1 MKKKVLS
8 AVLAASMCMS
18 FLAGC
23 GNSGSGDSGSSQSG
37 ETSKEASKEADSSA
51 AEKGEVEPVSI
62 TVGVG
67 QQFTTLDPGLSTETV
82 NRYALAH
89 MYAGLYKKLEDGSV
103 VPDLA
108 AGEPEVS
115 EDGLTYTIKLKDG
128 LVWSDGEPI
137 TAHDFVFG
145 INRNLTYGAENGF
158 VTDKMVRYL
167 EGAEEYLADTEVD
180 LETFSFAGVEALDDT
195 TVVYHLKTPCAFF
208 TGLLCGGG
216 FLPLRE
222 DVAEAGFSEWAVEP
236 GYPVTGAYVLDYCN
250 ENEKVVLTKNESF
263 YDAEDVTVDEIT
275 FQVMPDMDAQAAAF
289 KTGDLDAALAISAS
303 IVSTYE
309 NQNELWNR
317 PQQSVYS
324 IDLNSGEKG
333 PEALKD
339 VNVRRALAISINRDE
354 IVKAINAGNFYTPLY
369 GYVPFGMKGAEDDF
383 RKEGDAKQLY
393 QAYDPE
399 KAKEL
404 LKEAGYDESNPLT
417 LKYKYSNNSIHADV
431 AQMLEQMWKAVGVN
445 VELEV
450 VESGVFYDQID
461 QGDFEMARYAL
472 MCTNDPSEFLNQWT
486 QAMQPV
492 AAVADDTYDQM
503 MTDVTKI
510 VDRTEYMNKLHEI
523 ETYLVEEQ
531 VYVIPLFDFNE
542 PALKKENLKGVYM
555 TPGDVPVYSYG
566 YFELEDLRNGH
577 GKVKN
582 QRFTGL

>member
-1 MKKKVLS
+1 MKKKVALS

-37 ETSKEASKEADSSA
+37 ETSKEASKETSKEADTSA
-51 AEKGEVEPVSI
+51 AEKGDGEPVSI

-263 YDAEDVTVDEIT
+263 YDAENVTVDEIT

-555 TPGDVPVYSYG
+555 TPGDVPIYSYG
-566 YFELEDLRNGH
+566 YFE
-577 GKVKN
+577 
-582 QRFTGL
+582 

>member
-37 ETSKEASKEADSSA
+37 ETSKETSKEADTSA
-51 AEKGEVEPVSI
+51 AEKGDGEPVSI

-82 NRYALAH
+82 NRFALAH

-263 YDAEDVTVDEIT
+263 YDAENVTVDEIT

-431 AQMLEQMWKAVGVN
+431 AQMLEQMWKAVGIN
-445 VELEV
+445 VELDV

-461 QGDFEMARYAL
+461 QGDFDMSRYGL

-555 TPGDVPVYSYG
+555 TPGDVPIYSYG
-566 YFELEDLRNGH
+566 YFE
-577 GKVKN
+577 
-582 QRFTGL
+582 

>member
-8 AVLAASMCMS
+8 AVLTASMCMS

-23 GNSGSGDSGSSQSG
+23 GNSGSGDSGSTQSK
-37 ETSKEASKEADSSA
+37 ETSKETAKEADSSA
-51 AEKGEVEPVSI
+51 AEKETEDGEPVSI

-67 QQFTTLDPGLSTETV
+67 QQFTTLDPGVSTETV
-82 NRYALAH
+82 NRFALAH
-89 MYAGLYKKLEDGSV
+89 MYSGLYKKLEDGSV

-108 AGEPEVS
+108 AGDPEIS
-115 EDGLTYTIKLKDG
+115 EDGLTYTIKLKEG

-216 FLPLRE
+216 FLPLRA

-263 YDAEDVTVDEIT
+263 YDAENVTVDEIT

-369 GYVPFGMKGAEDDF
+369 GYVPYGMKGAEGDF

-393 QAYDPE
+393 QQYDPE

-523 ETYLVEEQ
+523 ETYLVEEN

-542 PALKKENLKGVYM
+542 PALKKESLKGVYM
-555 TPGDVPVYSYG
+555 IPGDVPVYSYG
-566 YFELEDLRNGH
+566 YFE
-577 GKVKN
+577 
-582 QRFTGL
+582 

>member
-37 ETSKEASKEADSSA
+37 ETSKEASKETSKEADTSA
-51 AEKGEVEPVSI
+51 AEKGDGEPVSI

-263 YDAEDVTVDEIT
+263 YDAENVTVDEIT

-486 QAMQPV
+486 QDMQPV

-555 TPGDVPVYSYG
+555 TPGDVPIYSYG
-566 YFELEDLRNGH
+566 YFE
-577 GKVKN
+577 
-582 QRFTGL
+582 

>member
-37 ETSKEASKEADSSA
+37 ETSKETSKEADTSA
-51 AEKGEVEPVSI
+51 AEKGDGEPVSI

-82 NRYALAH
+82 NRFALAH

-236 GYPVTGAYVLDYCN
+236 GYPVTGTYVLDYCN

-263 YDAEDVTVDEIT
+263 YDAENVTVDEIT

-354 IVKAINAGNFYTPLY
+354 IVKAINAGDFYTPLY
-369 GYVPFGMKGAEDDF
+369 GYVPHGMKGAEGDF
-383 RKEGDAKQLY
+383 REEGDAKQLY
-393 QAYDPE
+393 QQYDPE

-404 LKEAGYDESNPLT
+404 LKEAGYDESDPLT

-431 AQMLEQMWKAVGVN
+431 AQMLEQMWKAVGIN
-445 VELEV
+445 VELDV

-461 QGDFEMARYAL
+461 QGDFDMSRYGL

-555 TPGDVPVYSYG
+555 TPGDVPIYSYG
-566 YFELEDLRNGH
+566 YFE
-577 GKVKN
+577 
-582 QRFTGL
+582 

>member
-37 ETSKEASKEADSSA
+37 ETSKEASKETSKEADTSA
-51 AEKGEVEPVSI
+51 AEKGDGEPVSI

-263 YDAEDVTVDEIT
+263 YDAENVTVDEIT

-417 LKYKYSNNSIHADV
+417 LKYKYSNNTIHADV

-555 TPGDVPVYSYG
+555 TPGDVPIYSYG
-566 YFELEDLRNGH
+566 YFE
-577 GKVKN
+577 
-582 QRFTGL
+582 

>member
-37 ETSKEASKEADSSA
+37 ETSKEADTSA
-51 AEKGEVEPVSI
+51 AEKGDGEPVSI

-82 NRYALAH
+82 NRFALAH

-180 LETFSFAGVEALDDT
+180 LETFSFAGVEALDDA

-263 YDAEDVTVDEIT
+263 YDAENVTVDEIT

-354 IVKAINAGNFYTPLY
+354 IVKAINAGDFYTPLY
-369 GYVPFGMKGAEDDF
+369 GYVPHGMKGAEGDF
-383 RKEGDAKQLY
+383 REEGDAKQLY
-393 QAYDPE
+393 QQYDPE

-566 YFELEDLRNGH
+566 YFE
-577 GKVKN
+577 
-582 QRFTGL
+582 

>member
-37 ETSKEASKEADSSA
+37 ETSKETSKEADTSA
-51 AEKGEVEPVSI
+51 AEKGDGEPVSI

-82 NRYALAH
+82 NRFALAH

-263 YDAEDVTVDEIT
+263 YDAENVTVDEIT

-339 VNVRRALAISINRDE
+339 VNVRRTLAISINRDE
-354 IVKAINAGNFYTPLY
+354 IVKAINAGDFYTPLY
-369 GYVPFGMKGAEDDF
+369 GYVPHGMKGAEGDF
-383 RKEGDAKQLY
+383 REEGDAKQLY
-393 QAYDPE
+393 QQYDPE

-404 LKEAGYDESNPLT
+404 LKEAGYDESDPLT

-431 AQMLEQMWKAVGVN
+431 AQMLEQMWKAVGIN
-445 VELEV
+445 VELDV

-461 QGDFEMARYAL
+461 QGDFDMSRYGL

-555 TPGDVPVYSYG
+555 TPGDVPIYSYG
-566 YFELEDLRNGH
+566 YFE
-577 GKVKN
+577 
-582 QRFTGL
+582 

>member
-37 ETSKEASKEADSSA
+37 ETSKEASKETSKEADTSA
-51 AEKGEVEPVSI
+51 AEKGDGEPVSI

-555 TPGDVPVYSYG
+555 TPGDVPIYSYG
-566 YFELEDLRNGH
+566 YFE
-577 GKVKN
+577 
-582 QRFTGL
+582 

>member
-37 ETSKEASKEADSSA
+37 ETSKEASKETSKEADTSA
-51 AEKGEVEPVSI
+51 AEKGDGEPVSI

-137 TAHDFVFG
+137 TAPDFVFG

-263 YDAEDVTVDEIT
+263 YDAENVTVDEIT

-555 TPGDVPVYSYG
+555 TPGDVPIYSYG
-566 YFELEDLRNGH
+566 YFE
-577 GKVKN
+577 
-582 QRFTGL
+582 

>member
-1 MKKKVLS
+1 MKKQILS
-8 AVLAASMCMS
+8 AVLSVAMCAGL
-18 FLAGC
+18 LAGC
-23 GNSGSGDSGSSQSG
+23 SSGNQTETDTKTEAAAEGGSS
-37 ETSKEASKEADSSA
+37 EEA
-51 AEKGEVEPVSI
+51 GEPVSI

-82 NRYALAH
+82 NRYAIAH

-108 AGEPEVS
+108 DGGPEVS

-128 LVWSDGEPI
+128 ITWSDGEPI
-137 TAHDFVFG
+137 TAHDFVFAV
-145 INRNLTYGAENGF
+145 NRNLTYGAENGF
-158 VTDKMVRYL
+158 VTDKLVRYL
-167 EGAEEYLADTEVD
+167 EGADEYLADTEVD
-180 LETFSFAGVEALDDT
+180 LDTFSFAGVEALDDS

-208 TGLLCGGG
+208 TGLLSSAG
-216 FLPLRE
+216 FLPLRS
-222 DVAEAGFSEWAVEP
+222 DVAEAGFSEWSVEP

-250 ENEKVVLTKNESF
+250 ENEKVVITKNENY
-263 YDAEDVTVDEIT
+263 YDAENVTVDEIT

-289 KTGDLDAALAISAS
+289 KTGDLDAALSINAS
-303 IVSTYE
+303 IVATYE

-324 IDLNSGEKG
+324 IDVNSGENG

-339 VNVRRALAISINRDE
+339 VNVRRALAISINREE
-354 IVKAINAGNFYTPLY
+354 IVKALNAGEFYSPLY
-369 GYVPFGMKGAEDDF
+369 GYVPYGMKGVEKDF
-383 RKEGDAKQLY
+383 RTESDEVQKFQE
-393 QAYDPE
+393 YDPE

-404 LKEAGYDESNPLT
+404 LAEAGYDESNPLT

-431 AQMLEQMWKAVGVN
+431 AQMLEQMWKAVGIN

-461 QGDFEMARYAL
+461 QGDFDLARYAL
-472 MCTNDPSEFLNQWT
+472 MCSNDPSEFLNQWT

-492 AAVADDTYDQM
+492 PAVADDTYDQM
-503 MTDVTKI
+503 MVDVTQI
-510 VDRTEYMNKLHEI
+510 VDRAEYMTKLHEI
-523 ETYLVEEQ
+523 EKYLVEDQ

-555 TPGDVPVYSYG
+555 VPGDAPIYSYG
-566 YFELEDLRNGH
+566 YFE
-577 GKVKN
+577 
-582 QRFTGL
+582 

>member
-37 ETSKEASKEADSSA
+37 ETSKEASKETSKEADTSA
-51 AEKGEVEPVSI
+51 AEKGDGEPVSI

-180 LETFSFAGVEALDDT
+180 LETFSFAGVGALDDT

-263 YDAEDVTVDEIT
+263 YDAENVTVDEIT

-555 TPGDVPVYSYG
+555 TPGDVPIYSYG
-566 YFELEDLRNGH
+566 YFE
-577 GKVKN
+577 
-582 QRFTGL
+582 

>member
-37 ETSKEASKEADSSA
+37 ETSKETSKEADTSA
-51 AEKGEVEPVSI
+51 AEKGDGEPVSI

-82 NRYALAH
+82 NRFALAH

-263 YDAEDVTVDEIT
+263 YDAENVTVDEIT

-542 PALKKENLKGVYM
+542 PALKKENLKGGYM
-555 TPGDVPVYSYG
+555 TPGDVPIYSYG
-566 YFELEDLRNGH
+566 YFE
-577 GKVKN
+577 
-582 QRFTGL
+582 

>member
-37 ETSKEASKEADSSA
+37 ETSKETSKEADTSA
-51 AEKGEVEPVSI
+51 AEKGDGEPVSI

-82 NRYALAH
+82 NRFALAH

-236 GYPVTGAYVLDYCN
+236 GYPVTGTYVLDYCT

-263 YDAEDVTVDEIT
+263 YDAENVTVDEIT

-354 IVKAINAGNFYTPLY
+354 IVKAINAGDFYTPLY
-369 GYVPFGMKGAEDDF
+369 GYVPHGMKGAEGDF
-383 RKEGDAKQLY
+383 REEGDAKQLY
-393 QAYDPE
+393 QQYDPE

-404 LKEAGYDESNPLT
+404 LKEAGYDESDPLT

-431 AQMLEQMWKAVGVN
+431 AQMLEQMWKAVGIN
-445 VELEV
+445 VELDV

-461 QGDFEMARYAL
+461 QGDFDMSRYGL

-555 TPGDVPVYSYG
+555 TPGDVPIYSYG
-566 YFELEDLRNGH
+566 YFE
-577 GKVKN
+577 
-582 QRFTGL
+582 

>member
-37 ETSKEASKEADSSA
+37 ETSKEASKEADTSA
-51 AEKGEVEPVSI
+51 AEKGDGEPVSI

-445 VELEV
+445 VDLEV

-566 YFELEDLRNGH
+566 YFE
-577 GKVKN
+577 
-582 QRFTGL
+582 

>member
-37 ETSKEASKEADSSA
+37 ETSKEASKEADTSA
-51 AEKGEVEPVSI
+51 AEKGDGEPVSI

-354 IVKAINAGNFYTPLY
+354 IVKAINAGNSNTPLY

-566 YFELEDLRNGH
+566 YFE
-577 GKVKN
+577 
-582 QRFTGL
+582 

>member
-37 ETSKEASKEADSSA
+37 ETSKETSKEADPSA
-51 AEKGEVEPVSI
+51 AEKGDGEPVSI

-82 NRYALAH
+82 NRFALAH

-263 YDAEDVTVDEIT
+263 YDAENVTVDEIT

-289 KTGDLDAALAISAS
+289 KAGDLDAALAISAS

-354 IVKAINAGNFYTPLY
+354 IVKAINAGDFYTPLY
-369 GYVPFGMKGAEDDF
+369 GYVPHGMKGAEGDF
-383 RKEGDAKQLY
+383 REEGDAKQLY
-393 QAYDPE
+393 QQYDPE

-404 LKEAGYDESNPLT
+404 LKEAGYDESDPLT

-431 AQMLEQMWKAVGVN
+431 AQMLEQMWKAVGIN
-445 VELEV
+445 VELDV

-461 QGDFEMARYAL
+461 QGDFDMSRYGL

-555 TPGDVPVYSYG
+555 TPGDVPIYSYG
-566 YFELEDLRNGH
+566 YFE
-577 GKVKN
+577 
-582 QRFTGL
+582 

>member
-37 ETSKEASKEADSSA
+37 ETSKEASKETSKEADTSA
-51 AEKGEVEPVSI
+51 AEKGDGEPVSI

-263 YDAEDVTVDEIT
+263 YDAENVTVDEIT

-445 VELEV
+445 VKLEV

-555 TPGDVPVYSYG
+555 TPGDVPIYSYG
-566 YFELEDLRNGH
+566 YFE
-577 GKVKN
+577 
-582 QRFTGL
+582 

>member
-37 ETSKEASKEADSSA
+37 ETSKETSKEADTSA
-51 AEKGEVEPVSI
+51 AEKGDGEPVSI

-82 NRYALAH
+82 NRFALAH

-263 YDAEDVTVDEIT
+263 YDAENVTVDEIT

-324 IDLNSGEKG
+324 IVLNSGEKG

-354 IVKAINAGNFYTPLY
+354 IVKAINAGDFYTPLY
-369 GYVPFGMKGAEDDF
+369 GYVPHGMKGAEGDF
-383 RKEGDAKQLY
+383 REEGDAKQLY
-393 QAYDPE
+393 QQYDPE

-404 LKEAGYDESNPLT
+404 LKEAGYDESDPLT

-431 AQMLEQMWKAVGVN
+431 AQMLEQMWKAVGIN
-445 VELEV
+445 VELDV

-461 QGDFEMARYAL
+461 QGDFDMSRYGL

-555 TPGDVPVYSYG
+555 TPGDVPIYSYG
-566 YFELEDLRNGH
+566 YFE
-577 GKVKN
+577 
-582 QRFTGL
+582 

>member
-37 ETSKEASKEADSSA
+37 ETSKEASKETSKEADTSA
-51 AEKGEVEPVSI
+51 AEKGDGEPVSI

-263 YDAEDVTVDEIT
+263 YDAENVTVDEIT
-275 FQVMPDMDAQAAAF
+275 FQVMPDMDAQAAF

-555 TPGDVPVYSYG
+555 TPGDVPIYSYG
-566 YFELEDLRNGH
+566 YFE
-577 GKVKN
+577 
-582 QRFTGL
+582 

>member
-37 ETSKEASKEADSSA
+37 ETSKEADTSA
-51 AEKGEVEPVSI
+51 AEKGDGEPVSI

-263 YDAEDVTVDEIT
+263 YDAENVTVDEIT

-555 TPGDVPVYSYG
+555 TPGDVPIYSYG
-566 YFELEDLRNGH
+566 YFE
-577 GKVKN
+577 
-582 QRFTGL
+582 

>member
-8 AVLAASMCMS
+8 AVLTASMCMS

-23 GNSGSGDSGSSQSG
+23 GNSGSGDSGSAQSK
-37 ETSKEASKEADSSA
+37 ETSKETAKEADSSA
-51 AEKGEVEPVSI
+51 AEKETEDGEPVSV

-67 QQFTTLDPGLSTETV
+67 QQFTTLDPGVSTETV
-82 NRYALAH
+82 NRFALAH
-89 MYAGLYKKLEDGSV
+89 MYSGLYKKLEDGSV

-108 AGEPEVS
+108 AGDPEIS
-115 EDGLTYTIKLKDG
+115 EDGLTYTIKLKEG

-216 FLPLRE
+216 FLPLRA

-250 ENEKVVLTKNESF
+250 ENEKVVLTKNENF
-263 YDAEDVTVDEIT
+263 YDAENVTVDEIT

-354 IVKAINAGNFYTPLY
+354 LVKAINAGNFYTPLY
-369 GYVPFGMKGAEDDF
+369 GYVPYGMKGAEGDF

-393 QAYDPE
+393 QPYDPE

-523 ETYLVEEQ
+523 ETYLVEEN

-542 PALKKENLKGVYM
+542 PALKKESLKGVYM
-555 TPGDVPVYSYG
+555 IPGDVPVYSYG
-566 YFELEDLRNGH
+566 YFE
-577 GKVKN
+577 
-582 QRFTGL
+582 

>member
-37 ETSKEASKEADSSA
+37 ETSKEASKEADTSA
-51 AEKGEVEPVSI
+51 AEKGDGEPVSI

-180 LETFSFAGVEALDDT
+180 LETFSFAGVEALDDA

-263 YDAEDVTVDEIT
+263 YDAENVTMDEIT

-566 YFELEDLRNGH
+566 YFE
-577 GKVKN
+577 
-582 QRFTGL
+582 

>member
-37 ETSKEASKEADSSA
+37 ETSKETSKEADTSA
-51 AEKGEVEPVSI
+51 AEKGDGEPVSI

-82 NRYALAH
+82 NRFALAH

-108 AGEPEVS
+108 AGEPEIS

-137 TAHDFVFG
+137 TAQDFVFG
-145 INRNLTYGAENGF
+145 VNRNLTYGAENGF

-167 EGAEEYLADTEVD
+167 EGAEEHLADTEVD

-263 YDAEDVTVDEIT
+263 YDAENVTVDEIT

-555 TPGDVPVYSYG
+555 TPGDVPIYSYG
-566 YFELEDLRNGH
+566 YFE
-577 GKVKN
+577 
-582 QRFTGL
+582 

>member
-1 MKKKVLS
+1 MKKQFLS
-8 AVLAASMCMS
+8 ALLAASMCTGL
-18 FLAGC
+18 LAGC
-23 GNSGSGDSGSSQSG
+23 GSSSSGTDTTAQAQSG
-37 ETSKEASKEADSSA
+37 TSEAGTAAGTEAGDD
-51 AEKGEVEPVSI
+51 GEPVSVTI
-62 TVGVG
+62 GVA

-82 NRYALAH
+82 NRFAIAH

-108 AGEPEVS
+108 ADEPEIS

-128 LVWSDGEPI
+128 ITWSDGEPI
-137 TAHDFVFG
+137 TANDFVFAV
-145 INRNLTYGAENGF
+145 NRNLTYGAENGF
-158 VTDKMVRYL
+158 VTDKIVRYL
-167 EGAEEYLADTEVD
+167 DGAEEYLADTDVD
-180 LETFSFAGVEALDDT
+180 LDTFSFAGVEAPDDT
-195 TVVYHLKTPCAFF
+195 TIVYHLKTPCAFF
-208 TGLLCGGG
+208 TGLLCAGGW
-216 FLPLRE
+216 LPLRA

-250 ENEKVVLTKNESF
+250 ENEKVVLTKNENF
-263 YDAEDVTVDEIT
+263 YDAENVTVDEIT

-289 KTGDLDAALAISAS
+289 KTGELDAALAINAS
-303 IVSTYE
+303 IVATYE

-324 IDLNSGEKG
+324 INLNSGEKG

-339 VNVRRALAISINRDE
+339 VNVRRALAISIDRDE
-354 IVKAINAGNFYTPLY
+354 IVKAINAGDFYTPLY
-369 GYVPFGMKGAEDDF
+369 GYVPHGMMGAEKEF
-383 RKEGDAKQLY
+383 RTEGDEMQLY
-393 QAYDPE
+393 QQYDPE

-404 LKEAGYDESNPLT
+404 LAEAGYNESNPLT

-461 QGDFEMARYAL
+461 QGDFEMSRYGL
-472 MCTNDPSEFLNQWT
+472 MCSNDPSEFLNQWT
-486 QAMQPV
+486 KAMQPV
-492 AAVADDTYDQM
+492 PAVADDKYDQM

-523 ETYLVEEQ
+523 ETYLVEEN

-542 PALKKENLKGVYM
+542 PALKKENFKGVYM
-555 TPGDVPVYSYG
+555 VPGDAPIYSYA
-566 YFELEDLRNGH
+566 YFE
-577 GKVKN
+577 
-582 QRFTGL
+582 

>member
-37 ETSKEASKEADSSA
+37 ETSKETSKEADTSA
-51 AEKGEVEPVSI
+51 AEKGDGEPVSI

-82 NRYALAH
+82 NRFALAH

-263 YDAEDVTVDEIT
+263 YDAENVTVDEIT

-354 IVKAINAGNFYTPLY
+354 IVKAINAGDFYTPLY
-369 GYVPFGMKGAEDDF
+369 GYVPHGMKGAEGDC
-383 RKEGDAKQLY
+383 REEGDAKQLY
-393 QAYDPE
+393 QQYDPE

-431 AQMLEQMWKAVGVN
+431 AQMLEQMWKAVGIN
-445 VELEV
+445 VELDV

-461 QGDFEMARYAL
+461 QGDFDMSRYGL

-555 TPGDVPVYSYG
+555 TPGDVPIYSYG
-566 YFELEDLRNGH
+566 YFE
-577 GKVKN
+577 
-582 QRFTGL
+582 

>member
-37 ETSKEASKEADSSA
+37 ETSKETSKEADTSA
-51 AEKGEVEPVSI
+51 AEKGDGEPVSI

-82 NRYALAH
+82 NRFALAH

-216 FLPLRE
+216 FRPLRE
-222 DVAEAGFSEWAVEP
+222 DVAGGGFSEWAVEP

-263 YDAEDVTVDEIT
+263 YDAENVTVDEIT

-354 IVKAINAGNFYTPLY
+354 IVKAINAGDFYTPLY
-369 GYVPFGMKGAEDDF
+369 GYVPHGMKGAEGDF
-383 RKEGDAKQLY
+383 REEGDAKQLY
-393 QAYDPE
+393 QQYDPE

-404 LKEAGYDESNPLT
+404 LKEAGYDESDPLT

-431 AQMLEQMWKAVGVN
+431 AQMLEQMWKAVGIN
-445 VELEV
+445 VELDV

-461 QGDFEMARYAL
+461 QGDFDMSRYGL

-555 TPGDVPVYSYG
+555 TPGDVPIYSYG
-566 YFELEDLRNGH
+566 YFE
-577 GKVKN
+577 
-582 QRFTGL
+582 